1 MFGCH
6 KRNLRYVAHCVS
18 HEGAAKEGD
27 NEIVWPKQG
36 PVWVFGVGHQRV
48 RVCSVFDVQCSMFG
62 VQCSLF
68 GVRCSVVFSV
78 Q

>member
-27 NEIVWPKQG
+27 NEIVWLKQG
-36 PVWVFGVGHQRV
+36 PVWVFGVRCGAPT
-48 RVCSVFDVQCSMFG
+48 CEGVFD